1 MTWNRLG
8 GKETYVYISD
18 DGNTYALT
26 TDTDLAISGLGAA
39 DAAPVVFDPDAE
51 PANFRGP
58 IPKRF
63 RPRVVF
69 AEADDD
75 GARKEL
81 VAFDPTADLYQT
93 SSRAAV
99 EIDGQT
105 GVTTG
110 RRGEKLTF

>member
-8 GKETYVYISD
+8 AKVDYVYTSD
-18 DGNTYALT
+18 DGNTYSLT
-26 TDTDLAISGLGAA
+26 TDENLAIAGLGAA
-39 DAAPVVFDPDAE
+39 DAAPVEFDPNNE

-58 IPKRF
+58 VPKKF

-69 AEADDD
+69 AEADLD

-81 VAFDPTADLYQT
+81 VAFDPTSELYQT
-93 SSRAAV
+93 SSRVAV
-99 EIDGQT
+99 TVDGEP

-110 RRGEKLTF
+110 RRGEKLSF